1 MLTLQITKDQAFTLI
16 DQLSP
21 TEKDEILQYLI
32 SKTYVQNGVDAV
44 NGETVSHP
52 QSLDHPINQLSGKIK
67 AFQEVN
73 ALDWQQ
79 QIRSE

>member
-1 MLTLQITKDQAFTLI
+1 MLTLQITKDQFFALI
-16 DQLSP
+16 EQLSP

-32 SKTYVQNGVDAV
+32 SKTYVQNSFEAV

-52 QSLDHPINQLSGKIK
+52 QSLGHPINQLSGKIE

-79 QIRSE
+79 QVRSE